1 MKKSIIYA
9 ALAAIT
15 CLVSCKEP
23 IPVIPAEVSV
33 SPSSVTFE
41 AEGGTLNVAVTTN
54 KDSYTVTGAPSWLSV
69 KQNGKEISLTAE
81 QNSVNEERTATI
93 VVAAEEASC
102 NIEVKQ
108 KPGSPYPGFQV
119 VSKAGFEYAGTMIYQ
134 FAKPQDGYDGGQGYL
149 VLEDE
154 DGNQVSIWIYTELFA
169 SEEDVVLNNG
179 TYTKGEDAYPALVA
193 KKMTWMAGT
202 KMDMDDDES
211 FIFGSYYADAAT
223 EKETPLVSG
232 TVEVSQDKDAQ
243 VIKADLK
250 DAAGNDY
257 KYVYIGEVEIDAEGA
272 GYPSENDDRI
282 DVAGTVFG
290 ADCMYMGEEDGKT
303 MFRLMLYSGDEEDP
317 AMTNF
322 EFLVDPVEFSE
333 DYDLSGIYTYS
344 APSEDEEEDEEA
356 GDDEG
361 EEVTGTLIP
370 GSLVE
375 LFPGFSMPM
384 GTYVMYSFGDYLLG
398 DAFDSLSLERQED
411 GSYALSG
418 AIMSSEGEFVFF
430 LNVNVEIPIIDGT
443 EEED

>member
-81 QNSVNEERTATI
+81 QNSVNEERTATL

-108 KPGSPYPGFQV
+108 KPGSPYPGFTV
-119 VSKAGFEYAGTMIYQ
+119 VSKGSFEYSGTMLYQ
-134 FAKPQDGYDGGQGYL
+134 FSKPQDGYDGGQGYL

-211 FIFGSYYADAAT
+211 FIFGSYYVDAAT

-282 DVAGTVFG
+282 DVATTVFG
-290 ADCMYMGEEDGKT
+290 AQCIYNGVEDGNT
-303 MFRLMLYSGDEEDP
+303 MINIMLFSGDEEAP
-317 AMTNF
+317 AVTNF
-322 EFLVDPVEFSE
+322 EIIVKGEFEFSE
-333 DYDLSGIYTYS
+333 DYDLSGTYMT
-344 APSEDEEEDEEA
+344 PSGDEEEDDELDGIIVPGMLIEA
-356 GDDEG
+356 M
-361 EEVTGTLIP
+361 P
-370 GSLVE
+370 GVS
-375 LFPGFSMPM
+375 FPM
-384 GTYVMYSFGDYLLG
+384 GTYVKYSFGDYLVG
-398 DAFDSLSLERQED
+398 DVFDSLILEKQED
-411 GSYALSG
+411 GSYKLSG
-418 AIMSSEGEFVFF
+418 ALMSSDNDMVMF
-430 LNVNVEIPIIDGT
+430 LNVNVNIPVVDGT
-443 EEED
+443 EEDEED